1 MAGKTGADPELSIA
15 QPQRREGRNKL
26 RVLEGKAVDG
36 ASRQGADTF
45 EHPEAV
51 HLVRFTGNPI
61 LGPVRD
67 HPWESRYVL
76 NPGVIKLNGKIHLV
90 YRAVGEDGI
99 SRLGLAASEDGLVFD
114 QRLEAP
120 IFAPEAKSEA
130 MGCEDP
136 RLTLIDDRVYMLYT
150 AYDGFTHQI
159 AMASIRVDDFLN
171 YRWGAWCRHGLVFPG
186 TANKNAALFPERLN
200 GKFTML
206 HRITPDIWIGFSPHL
221 HCPWPGEEHA
231 ILARSASGHAWE
243 ATKIGAG
250 SPPLKTRYGW
260 LLLTHG
266 VDSDHV
272 YRLGA
277 MLLDLADPTVV
288 LYRSPNSILAPE
300 DGCETGQP
308 GASWVQNVVFT
319 CGVAPALDGERMLD
333 AESVI
338 LVYYGAADSVICVAQ
353 ARVGDLIPG
362 EQCR

>member
-1 MAGKTGADPELSIA
+1 M
-15 QPQRREGRNKL
+15 L
-26 RVLEGKAVDG
+26 RVLAGRAVDG
-36 ASRQGADTF
+36 VSRQGAATL

-61 LGPVRD
+61 LGPVKD
-67 HPWESRYVL
+67 HPWESKYVL
-76 NPGVIKLNGKIHLV
+76 NPGVIKLNGKVHLV

-99 SRLGLAASEDGLVFD
+99 SRLGLAASEDGLVFN
-114 QRLEAP
+114 QRSETP
-120 IFAPEAKSEA
+120 IFGPEAKSEA

-136 RLTLIDDRVYMLYT
+136 RLTLIDGRIYMLYT
-150 AYDGFTHQI
+150 AYDGLTHQI
-159 AMASIRVDDFLN
+159 AMASISVDDFLN
-171 YRWGAWCRHGLVFPG
+171 CRWGVWCRHGLVFPG

-206 HRITPDIWIGFSPHL
+206 HRITPDIWIGSSPHL
-221 HCPWPGEEHA
+221 HCPWPGEEQTV
-231 ILARSASGHAWE
+231 LARSASGHAWE

-260 LLLTHG
+260 LVLTHG

-277 MLLDLADPTVV
+277 MLLDLLDPTIV

-300 DGCETGQP
+300 DGCEMGQP

-319 CGVAPALDGERMLD
+319 CGAVPVLDGERMLD
-333 AESVI
+333 AENVI

-362 EQCR
+362 E